1 MNFHKFIA
9 VVVYTKRSFFHLD
22 DFFYCLATLTFQL
35 GLTNASSV
43 DQKRPCCERTTSSG
57 TPTHSS
63 YLRESFLGKTHL
75 LILFS
80 IYSLFQ
86 LQLQYTVYTIYM
98 QLHIRYI
105 LQLVGSPEQLMRIA
119 AVPIYSPI
127 DKLTIYGV
135 SRSMTTSDHK
145 NEYLVS

>member
-1 MNFHKFIA
+1 MNFYKFIA

-43 DQKRPCCERTTSSG
+43 DQKRPCSERTTSFG

-63 YLRESFLGKTHL
+63 NLRESFLGKTHL

-86 LQLQYTVYTIYM
+86 LQLQYTIYNVQYTCNYTLDIFYNS
-98 QLHIRYI
+98 LGLRNSSCE
-105 LQLVGSPEQLMRIA
+105 LL
-119 AVPIYSPI
+119 
-127 DKLTIYGV
+127 
-135 SRSMTTSDHK
+135 RSETS
-145 NEYLVS
+145 LRSTASAGR